1 VIVDKPNAVMFAE
14 CASVRVT
21 RSDKDYPSTALES
34 RLLTPDSHVA
44 YIAIGSNLGNR
55 ADFIE
60 KSIAILKTRG
70 SLILGSSYMYE
81 SDPMYVTDQP
91 AFLNCVI
98 KIHTLESPTGLLY
111 LLQQIE
117 AELGRQ
123 SLAIRET
130 NGPRPIDLDI
140 LFYDKIIW
148 NEPDLIIPHPRLQE
162 RLFVLKPLVE
172 YHPFTLIPVSHLALS
187 IQCCMAQ
194 PSSYWLIL
202 FITICLDQTT
212 I

>member
-1 VIVDKPNAVMFAE
+1 MFAE

-55 ADFIE
+55 AAFIE
-60 KSIAILKTRG
+60 KSIAILKSRAC
-70 SLILGSSYMYE
+70 LILDSSYMYE
-81 SDPMYVTDQP
+81 SDAMYVTDQP

-98 KIHTLESPTGLLY
+98 KIHTLESPSSLLSI
-111 LLQQIE
+111 LQHIE
-117 AELGRQ
+117 TELGRQ
-123 SLAIRET
+123 SLEARKA

-140 LFYDKIIW
+140 LFYDKIVLD
-148 NEPDLIIPHPRLQE
+148 EPDLVIPHPRLQE

-172 YHPFTLIPVSHLALS
+172 YISTL
-187 IQCCMAQ
+187 
-194 PSSYWLIL
+194 
-202 FITICLDQTT
+202 
-212 I
+212 